1 MSDNKKVF
9 KRALFGLQ
17 CEDVDD
23 YIHALQARLEMKDSK
38 IGEMERT
45 IRYLEREKHDLIK
58 QLNILK
64 EIFSEQNELT
74 SE

>member
-9 KRALFGLQ
+9 KRALLGLQ
-17 CEDVDD
+17 REDVES
-23 YIHALQARLEMKDSK
+23 YILELKNRLEMKDSK